1 MSFLYSL
8 LYSKLHPPLPPT
20 TSFANRTILITGA
33 NCGLGF
39 ESALKFV
46 SLGAERV
53 ILACRSLSKG
63 EDAKR
68 EIEERTGCEK
78 DVMRVMQVD
87 MGSFESVRAFV
98 GRVERELGKMCLDVV
113 LLNAGVV
120 QPEYKVSGEGW
131 EETLQVNV
139 LGTTLLGIFLLPL
152 LKRGAGKDRRKNLCF
167 VSSGNYSSAELSPQA
182 LGSPNLLRYCNEKEH
197 FGGPEPQYN
206 ISKLFLMYAANEIA
220 DSETTMSEK
229 NEKRDKPAVVVNSVN
244 PGATATNLT
253 RNITGIILRIV
264 AYVYLNLLA
273 RTAEEGS
280 RSLVSACALGEES
293 QGGFWQDDRLV
304 VRNHL
309 VESDEGKKTQRR
321 VWREIVEALKDQGEE
336 VERYA

>member
-20 TSFANRTILITGA
+20 SSFQKRTVLVTGA

-39 ESALKFV
+39 EAALKFV
-46 SLGAERV
+46 SLGATSV
-53 ILACRSLSKG
+53 ILACRSPTKG

-68 EIEERTGCEK
+68 EIEARTGCAR
-78 DVMRVMQVD
+78 DVMSVLQLD
-87 MGSFESVRAFV
+87 MGRYESIRAFV
-98 GRVERELGKMCLDVV
+98 QRLKSEAVHLDVA

-120 QPEYKVSGEGW
+120 QPEHRVSGEGW

-139 LGTTLLGIFLLPL
+139 MGTAFLALLLLPL
-152 LKRGAGKDRRKNLCF
+152 LREKKKGVGNHNKNLCF

-182 LGSPNLLRYCNEKEH
+182 LASANLLRYCNEKEH
-197 FGGPEPQYN
+197 FGGPEPQYS

-220 DSETTMSEK
+220 ASETTRSSSSSSTEK
-229 NEKRDKPAVVVNSVN
+229 DEDEKSDAPVVVVINSVN
-244 PGATATNLT
+244 PGATATSLT

-264 AYVYLNLLA
+264 AYVYLSLLA

-280 RSLVSACALGEES
+280 RSLVSACALGRES

-304 VRNHL
+304 
-309 VESDEGKKTQRR
+309 
-321 VWREIVEALKDQGEE
+321 
-336 VERYA
+336 